1 VRTSGAVNVRAG
13 PGTTYPIIGQ
23 TPAGTPLIIQGRN
36 SASTWWQVCCLADK
50 PGWVLAEL
58 LPMTGLVTA
67 PIITDIPPPP
77 DPGRVVF
84 VSDRS
89 GFAHIFTLDGNGNSL
104 RAVTG
109 SNEYFWDPVL
119 SNDGRQLA
127 FTSKV
132 AGNTEIFVATR
143 DGGSRRAISNHP
155 AEDDHASWFPGNT
168 SLAFASRRDGPWE
181 IYRMAADGSNVRRLT
196 FDGGDNRFVAVSP
209 DGGRI
214 VYVALGGPHP
224 NVQLMQMNA
233 DGSDLRSLSSYNS
246 RRQRNDPG
254 RFIYRPDW
262 SPDGAQ
268 LAFGADDDD
277 DGLISVLV
285 ITVATGQVQRLIR
298 DGNSP
303 AWSPDGQ
310 RLIYKPAGDRQI
322 LYVADMNGNRLYQLT
337 GSDYN
342 AWSPDWAR

>member
-1 VRTSGAVNVRAG
+1 
-13 PGTTYPIIGQ
+13 
-23 TPAGTPLIIQGRN
+23 
-36 SASTWWQVCCLADK
+36 
-50 PGWVLAEL
+50 
-58 LPMTGLVTA
+58 MTGLVTA

-155 AEDDHASWFPGNT
+155 AEDDHASWFPGNA

-196 FDGGDNRFVAVSP
+196 FDGGDNRFVAE
-209 DGGRI
+209 
-214 VYVALGGPHP
+214 
-224 NVQLMQMNA
+224 
-233 DGSDLRSLSSYNS
+233 
-246 RRQRNDPG
+246 
-254 RFIYRPDW
+254 
-262 SPDGAQ
+262 
-268 LAFGADDDD
+268 
-277 DGLISVLV
+277 
-285 ITVATGQVQRLIR
+285 
-298 DGNSP
+298 
-303 AWSPDGQ
+303 
-310 RLIYKPAGDRQI
+310 
-322 LYVADMNGNRLYQLT
+322 
-337 GSDYN
+337 
-342 AWSPDWAR
+342 